1 MKKIGL
7 ILTAF
12 LALAIVFAACAT
24 SKTDTKKNTPTETVN
39 AQYSPATDAPV
50 VELASMEAQAETILV
65 QDTGE
70 TGDTSP
76 KFDFPTILNIV
87 LSVLGV
93 LLTGFMA
100 KFKLKLSQVINL
112 GRQVLEVGET
122 AEAAL
127 ADNAITAE
135 EIAKIK
141 KEAQDVKE
149 AFAQVIAF
157 KKQE

>member
-7 ILTAF
+7 IFTAF
-12 LALAIVFAACAT
+12 LALAIVFAACA
-24 SKTDTKKNTPTETVN
+24 KNATDAKKSTTTETVN
-39 AQYSPATDAPV
+39 AQYLPATDAPV
-50 VELASMEAQAETILV
+50 VELASLETPAETILV
-65 QDTGE
+65 EDTGD

-93 LLTGFMA
+93 LLAGFMA
-100 KFKLKLSQVINL
+100 KFKLKLNQVINL
-112 GRQVLEVGET
+112 GRQVLEVGEV

-135 EIAKIK
+135 EISRIK